1 MLKYLGI
8 KHHDVCNKLSSESTM
23 PIYPEKGERT
33 RKREEADV
41 AKCKDLVN
49 LSEGFMVFI
58 V

>member
-41 AKCKDLVN
+41 AKC
-49 LSEGFMVFI
+49 
-58 V
+58 